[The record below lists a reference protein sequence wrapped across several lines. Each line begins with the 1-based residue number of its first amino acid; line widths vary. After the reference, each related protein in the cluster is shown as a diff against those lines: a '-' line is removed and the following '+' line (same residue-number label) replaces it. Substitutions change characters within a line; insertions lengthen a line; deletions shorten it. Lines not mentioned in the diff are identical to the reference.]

1 MQQQILIAVSENLFL
16 ITYCVFSTIY
26 ENNPVYQIMQL
37 LQQGSIYK
45 KIQFYTGYHDV
56 GTVIIIYTYVKDI
69 TLTMKA
75 YVTVD
80 YIQFDPKLSS
90 KKRI

>member
-26 ENNPVYQIMQL
+26 GNNPIYQIMQL
-37 LQQGSIYK
+37 LEQCFIYK
-45 KIQFYTGYHDV
+45 TIKFYTGYDEV
-56 GTVIIIYTYVKDI
+56 GIVVIRYKYVKDI

-75 YVTVD
+75 NGTVD
-80 YIQFDPKLSS
+80 S
-90 KKRI
+90 